1 MKNYN
6 KISSI
11 LLVVIIFYLFIESF
25 YNVLVNINAYIFM
38 NLSEILSISPTLI
51 ILISLIVVEYLF
63 FMLAKINKK
72 NKPYILIYIIAGIRI
87 SSQFVLI
94 PNTIIILNF
103 LMLFSTLLFFLGF
116 IPLIENDDSFIDF
129 SQFFGGVLIGL
140 SIQFLFLIVNISSNL
155 TSDAN
160 KLISTFIFVI
170 VLIIINNFLF
180 YPNKFVKIISAIKKN
195 NTNSN
200 KKEISLVH
208 FVILGILFIFSMMW
222 VFNPMALSAYDIIN
236 LSINGLV
243 SNSLV
248 IWPTYGFSYY
258 IMLII
263 LTVIGSYLVIF
274 KYLFS
279 LNQKLLRIIAICS
292 ITITC
297 ILTILVLFIIENDF
311 TIVSSIYTSIL
322 TIISVF
328 SIIFYVTYLFN
339 VYTFRNPR
347 KLLYGVIIFFITN
360 FFFIILHVEIL
371 WYEYLSLIAHLMIQI
386 ISGFALIFI
395 YELKNL
401 KVTSNLER
409 HSYILNKSI
418 IVILTGVL
426 ILQGLSIF
434 IISQSRKVNHIQ
446 NPNPLF
452 MVWNIHNAI
461 GDDDIFS
468 LDRIVKDIKENDP
481 DILGLNEVDLGAL
494 KTGFVDIPSYIAH
507 KLNMYYFYGYTFYKH
522 YGDVILSKYPILEAK
537 IISLPLA
544 IETERPRAIIKAK
557 IQINTSVWTII
568 VSHLSTNSDDR
579 LAQVPFIVNE
589 IEKEITFEKI
599 VWMGD
604 FNLQP
609 TSSEYSLINGTSI
622 LNFTDTYRYLNT
634 FSGYTGDFN
643 EDHIPQKRID
653 YVMCSPDLVPKNS
666 YVFCSISSDHCAV
679 ITQF

>member
-1 MKNYN
+1 MKNYK

-11 LLVVIIFYLFIESF
+11 LLVGIIFYLFIESF

-72 NKPYILIYIIAGIRI
+72 NKPYILIYVITGIRI
-87 SSQFVLI
+87 SSQFVII

-103 LMLFSTLLFFLGF
+103 LMLFSIFIFFLGF
-116 IPLIENDDSFIDF
+116 IPLIEKDDSFIDF
-129 SQFFGGVLIGL
+129 SQFFGGIVIGL
-140 SIQFLFLIVNISSNL
+140 SIQFLFLIISISSNL

-160 KLISTFIFVI
+160 KLVSTFIFI
-170 VLIIINNFLF
+170 IMLIIINNYLF
-180 YPNKFVKIISAIKKN
+180 YPNKFVKIVSAIKKN

-200 KKEISLVH
+200 RKEISLVH

-243 SNSLV
+243 SNSPV
-248 IWPTYGFSYY
+248 IWPTYGYTYY
-258 IMLII
+258 IVLII
-263 LTVIGSYLVIF
+263 ITTIGSYLVVF

-279 LNQKLLRIIAICS
+279 LNQKLLRIIAVCS
-292 ITITC
+292 IAITC
-297 ILTILVLFIIENDF
+297 ILTILAFYIIENDF
-311 TIVSSIYTSIL
+311 TIISSVYTSIL
-322 TIISVF
+322 TIIGVF
-328 SIIFYVTYLFN
+328 SIIFYVAYLFN
-339 VYTFRNPR
+339 VYTFSNPR
-347 KLLYGVIIFFITN
+347 KLLYGIIIFFLTN
-360 FFFIILHVEIL
+360 IFFIILHVEIL
-371 WYEYLSLIAHLMIQI
+371 WYEYLSLIAHLIIQI
-386 ISGFALIFI
+386 VSGFALIFI

-401 KVTSNLER
+401 KVTFNLKQR
-409 HSYILNKSI
+409 AYILNKSI

-634 FSGYTGDFN
+634 FSGYTGD
-643 EDHIPQKRID
+643 
-653 YVMCSPDLVPKNS
+653 
-666 YVFCSISSDHCAV
+666 
-679 ITQF
+679 

>member
-1 MKNYN
+1 MKDYK

-11 LLVVIIFYLFIESF
+11 LLVGIIFYLFIESF

-51 ILISLIVVEYLF
+51 ILISLIVLEYLF

-72 NKPYILIYIIAGIRI
+72 NKPYILIYVITGIRI
-87 SSQFVLI
+87 SSQFVII

-103 LMLFSTLLFFLGF
+103 LMLFSIFIFFLGF
-116 IPLIENDDSFIDF
+116 IPLIEKDDSFIDF
-129 SQFFGGVLIGL
+129 SQFFGGILIGL
-140 SIQFLFLIVNISSNL
+140 SIQFLFLIISISSNL

-160 KLISTFIFVI
+160 KLVSTFSLVI
-170 VLIIINNFLF
+170 MLIIINNYLF
-180 YPNKFVKIISAIKKN
+180 YPKKFLSVVSASKKN
-195 NTNSN
+195 DTKSN
-200 KKEISLVH
+200 KKNISLVH
-208 FVILGILFIFSMMW
+208 FIILGTLFTFSMMW
-222 VFNPMALSAYDIIN
+222 IFNPMALSAYDIIN

-243 SNSLV
+243 SNSPV
-248 IWPTYGFSYY
+248 IWPTYGYTYY
-258 IMLII
+258 IVLITI
-263 LTVIGSYLVIF
+263 TAIGSYLVIF

-292 ITITC
+292 IAITC
-297 ILTILVLFIIENDF
+297 ILTILALFIIENDF
-311 TIVSSIYTSIL
+311 TIISSVYTSIL
-322 TIISVF
+322 TIIGVF
-328 SIIFYVTYLFN
+328 SIIFYVAYLFN
-339 VYTFRNPR
+339 VYTFSNPR
-347 KLLYGVIIFFITN
+347 KLLYGIIIFFLTN
-360 FFFIILHVEIL
+360 IFFIILHVEVL
-371 WYEYLSLIAHLMIQI
+371 WYEYLSLIAHLIIQI

-401 KVTSNLER
+401 KVTFNLKQR
-409 HSYILNKSI
+409 SYILNKSI
-418 IVILTGVL
+418 IAILTGVL

-434 IISQSRKVNHIQ
+434 VISQSRTINNGQ

-461 GDDDIFS
+461 GYDDIFD

-494 KTGFVDIPSYIAH
+494 KTGFVDLPSYIAH

-522 YGDVILSKYPILEAK
+522 YGDVILSKYPILEAE

-557 IQINTSVWTII
+557 FQINSSVWTVI

-579 LAQVPFIVNE
+579 LAQVPFIVNKIGE
-589 IEKEITFEKI
+589 ETTFEKI
-599 VWMGD
+599 IWMGD
-604 FNLQP
+604 FNLEP
-609 TSSEYSLINGTSI
+609 TSPEYSLINGTSI
-622 LNFTDTYRYLNT
+622 LNFTDSYRFLNT

-653 YVMCSPDLVPKNS
+653 YIMCSPDLVPKSS

>member
-1 MKNYN
+1 MKDYK

-11 LLVVIIFYLFIESF
+11 LLVGIIFYLFIESF

-72 NKPYILIYIIAGIRI
+72 NKPYILIYVITGIRI
-87 SSQFVLI
+87 SSQFVII

-103 LMLFSTLLFFLGF
+103 LMLFSIFIFFLGF
-116 IPLIENDDSFIDF
+116 IPLIEKDDSFIDF
-129 SQFFGGVLIGL
+129 SQFFGGILIGL
-140 SIQFLFLIVNISSNL
+140 SIQFLFLIISISSNL

-160 KLISTFIFVI
+160 KLVSTFSLVI
-170 VLIIINNFLF
+170 MLIIINNYLF
-180 YPNKFVKIISAIKKN
+180 YPKKFLNVVSASKKN
-195 NTNSN
+195 DTKSN
-200 KKEISLVH
+200 KKNISLVH
-208 FVILGILFIFSMMW
+208 FIILGTLFTFSMMW
-222 VFNPMALSAYDIIN
+222 IFNPMALSAYDIIN

-243 SNSLV
+243 SNSPV
-248 IWPTYGFSYY
+248 IWPTYGYTYY
-258 IMLII
+258 IVLITI
-263 LTVIGSYLVIF
+263 TAIGSYLVIF

-292 ITITC
+292 IAITC
-297 ILTILVLFIIENDF
+297 ILTILALFIIENDF
-311 TIVSSIYTSIL
+311 TIISSVYTSIL
-322 TIISVF
+322 TIIGVF
-328 SIIFYVTYLFN
+328 SIIFYVAYLFN
-339 VYTFRNPR
+339 LYTFSNPR
-347 KLLYGVIIFFITN
+347 KLLYGIIIFFLTN
-360 FFFIILHVEIL
+360 IFFIILHVEVL
-371 WYEYLSLIAHLMIQI
+371 WYEYLSLIAHLIIQI

-401 KVTSNLER
+401 KVTFNLKQR
-409 HSYILNKSI
+409 SYILNKSI
-418 IVILTGVL
+418 IAILTGVL

-434 IISQSRKVNHIQ
+434 VISQSRKINNGQ

-461 GDDDIFS
+461 GYDDIFD

-494 KTGFVDIPSYIAH
+494 KTGFVDLPSYIAH

-522 YGDVILSKYPILEAK
+522 YGDVILSKYPILEAE

-557 IQINTSVWTII
+557 FQINSSVWTVI

-579 LAQVPFIVNE
+579 LAQVPFIVNKIGE
-589 IEKEITFEKI
+589 ETTFEKI
-599 VWMGD
+599 IWMGD
-604 FNLQP
+604 FNLEP
-609 TSSEYSLINGTSI
+609 TSPEYSLINGTSI
-622 LNFTDTYRYLNT
+622 LNFTDSYRFLNT

-653 YVMCSPDLVPKNS
+653 YIMCSPDLVPKSS